1 MIYNPLEEF
10 DKTLKNVHLEKTKAY
25 FDELVRKSGVN
36 AEENRATVKEHD
48 ALKNALSKLKKK
60 YHLWR
65 FLRVLACITL
75 VLIPL
80 VVIKITPKIKALK
93 EEIAQADKKMD
104 DLFDLAQR
112 QMAPLNNAFTER
124 DALNLIESTIPQLS
138 FSPCFSVEQE
148 ANMTIN
154 YDFDARAG
162 AQQSTLDVLA
172 GQYNENPFVFE
183 SKLTCTMGVQIY
195 HGYKTISWT
204 ETYVDSDGK
213 RQTRVRTQTLHASVT
228 KPKPF
233 YSTQV
238 LLQYCCQGGPD
249 LAFTRDATNLD
260 EKSDAA
266 IERYVKRGAKKLKRK
281 TDKSV
286 KDNKDFVSMSN
297 TDFEVLFDALDRTDE
312 VQFRT
317 LFTPLAQTNMVDLIR
332 SKTGYGDD
340 FHFIKRKRTNTIRSE
355 HSQNRPITLSP
366 AAYCSYSFDS
376 IQESF
381 ISKNAEYF
389 KAVYFDFAPLWAIPL
404 YQEKPV
410 QSLQPIPDY
419 PQKYSCKECEALS
432 NRIGAE
438 HVVHPLSKTQAIL
451 KSSFVQTRN
460 DVDEICISAYSYD
473 AVPRVA
479 IIPVL
484 GGDGH
489 MHNVAVPWDEY
500 VPLQENKHFF
510 VGASALAENRHVLAK
525 RNDLCIF
532 E

>member
-10 DKTLKNVHLEKTKAY
+10 DKTLKNSHLEKTKAY

-36 AEENRATVKEHD
+36 ADENRVTVKEHD
-48 ALKNALSKLKKK
+48 ALKNALSKLKRK
-60 YHLWR
+60 YHLRR

-80 VVIKITPKIKALK
+80 VIIKMNPKIKALK
-93 EEIAQADKKMD
+93 EEITQVDKKMD

-124 DALNLIESTIPQLS
+124 DALNLIESTLPQLS
-138 FSPCFSVEQE
+138 FAPCFSAEQE
-148 ANMTIN
+148 ENMKIN
-154 YDFDARAG
+154 YDFDALAG
-162 AQQSTLDVLA
+162 DNQSTLDVLA
-172 GQYNENPFVFE
+172 GQYNENPFLFE
-183 SKLTCTMGVQIY
+183 NKLTCTMGVQIY

-213 RQTRVRTQTLHASVT
+213 RHTRVRTQTLHATVT
-228 KPKPF
+228 KPKPV

-238 LLQYCCQGGPD
+238 LLHYCCQGGPD
-249 LAFTRDATNLD
+249 LSFTRDATNLD

-266 IERYVKRGAKKLKRK
+266 IERYVKRGEKKLKRK
-281 TDKSV
+281 TDKAV
-286 KDNKDFVSMSN
+286 KENKEFVSMSN

-317 LFTPLAQTNMVDLIR
+317 LFTPLAQTNMIDLIR
-332 SKTGYGDD
+332 SKTSYGDD

-366 AAYCSYSFDS
+366 AAYRSHSFDS
-376 IQESF
+376 IQQSF
-381 ISKNAEYF
+381 IDKNAEFF

-419 PQKYSCKECEALS
+419 PQKYSYKECEALS
-432 NRIGAE
+432 NRMGAE
-438 HVVHPLSKTQAIL
+438 RVAHPRSKTRAIL
-451 KSSFVQTRN
+451 KSSFVQAKN
-460 DVDEICISAYSYD
+460 GVDEICISAYSYETI
-473 AVPRVA
+473 PR
-479 IIPVL
+479 IDFIPVL

-489 MHNVAVPWDEY
+489 MHSVAVPWDEY
-500 VPLQENKHFF
+500 IPLQANKHFF
-510 VGASALAENRHVLAK
+510 VGASTLAENRQVLAK
-525 RNDLCIF
+525 RNDICIF